1 MKSQD
6 HKSTAED
13 GKHKTRPGIKID
25 PQVTHPILQIQ
36 QVVGNKTTTRLI
48 QRHDDQ
54 YMNKYQFKVIDNE
67 TGEPEKLYAPS
78 GGEESNESSRSASDI
93 IGSKAGGEDD
103 IYQD

>member
-6 HKSTAED
+6 HKVANED
-13 GKHKTRPGIKID
+13 KSKVKPGIKSS
-25 PQVTHPILQIQ
+25 PQVTHPILHLQ
-36 QVVGNKTTTRLI
+36 QLVGNKATTRLI

-67 TGEPEKLYAPS
+67 TGEPEKLYAPTGKES
-78 GGEESNESSRSASDI
+78 GESSQSASDI
-93 IGSKAGGEDD
+93 IGSAASEDED